1 MQALNAFFT
10 QEVILL
16 TPCEVL
22 EQKLVERETTVA
34 SLSRKKKITLHHV
47 ALKSL
52 VGFFVCV
59 CARGGEGGDSTEL
72 WWGWGG
78 GCSRAG
84 RKAKGRRNSLPTC
97 VIFSFGEHMSQQSLS
112 ANAVCKGTK

>member
-22 EQKLVERETTVA
+22 EQKLVERETTAA

-47 ALKSL
+47 AQKSL
-52 VGFFVCV
+52 VVFFFFLLMQGEGRVKI
-59 CARGGEGGDSTEL
+59 ALNWGRGGEGGAAEQ
-72 WWGWGG
+72 GAKQRGG
-78 GCSRAG
+78 ETRF
-84 RKAKGRRNSLPTC
+84 PH
-97 VIFSFGEHMSQQSLS
+97 V
-112 ANAVCKGTK
+112 